1 MCFCNLTSTFFSTLP
16 DDYEF
21 KLKEEIYGCFKHIG
35 IPIETIYH
43 MPVQDRRFFIM
54 KHNAEQEHL
63 AREQEMMTKKS
74 GNQTTTNTNLNAYAK
89 MEQSNNNTRR
99 R

>member
-1 MCFCNLTSTFFSTLP
+1 
-16 DDYEF
+16 
-21 KLKEEIYGCFKHIG
+21 
-35 IPIETIYH
+35 
-43 MPVQDRRFFIM
+43 M